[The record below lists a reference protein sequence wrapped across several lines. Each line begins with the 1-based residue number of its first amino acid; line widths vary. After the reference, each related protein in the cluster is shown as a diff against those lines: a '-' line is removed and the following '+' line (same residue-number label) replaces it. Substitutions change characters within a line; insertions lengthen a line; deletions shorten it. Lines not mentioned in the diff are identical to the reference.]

1 MIRGETGFIDT
12 NLNLLK
18 QNYRNDFPFKIC
30 LYNVRLLLA
39 LLGTVVTIKSES
51 TCKALHTAPLL
62 AYCHFTRGR
71 SSARPAWARS
81 VIATAPNSGVLILK
95 SAPFQ
100 PTTGMHLSWET
111 RTWQRHPWQPPFQWT
126 SPFNILGCVKVTVG
140 FATESNRGDYSLSTR
155 NHSLLEITT

>member
-1 MIRGETGFIDT
+1 MSMIRGETGFIDT

-81 VIATAPNSGVLILK
+81 VIATAPNSGVLILVC
-95 SAPFQ
+95 PF
-100 PTTGMHLSWET
+100 PAHC
-111 RTWQRHPWQPPFQWT
+111 RYAF
-126 SPFNILGCVKVTVG
+126 ILGDQNLTKTSLAASLPMDLSLQHIRLCKSNCG
-140 FATESNRGDYSLSTR
+140 FC
-155 NHSLLEITT
+155 H